1 MTSFITGLR
10 CRGCGA
16 LQADQEA
23 IFACRTCGG
32 FLEARY
38 DLAKAAQVLDRDE
51 ISARPRGLWRYR
63 ELLPVR
69 DERAVVSLAEGGA
82 PLLRSRRIG
91 PALGLDNL
99 YFKDLTRN
107 PTGSFKDYSSSASVS
122 KAREI
127 GVETIVL
134 MSAGNAASSFAA
146 YCAVA
151 KLRFVALMLANSYEG
166 MIAQNMIYGAEGYV
180 IDGDSAAVGDV
191 AGRLARERGWMNA
204 GVPNNPY
211 RVEGKKTIGFEIV
224 EDLGWCVPDRIVCP
238 TAGGTSILALRKGI
252 GELNEL
258 GWVKGLPKLDC
269 VQAESCAPVV
279 NAWRDRTS
287 IVAARHP
294 NSIAIGLLA
303 PNPAAGSW
311 LVEIMNETGGQGE
324 TVADDEIR
332 RALSA
337 LAHEEGLYVEPS
349 SAAALAGLRK
359 MCARGAVDRQ
369 ETIVLMLTG
378 SGLKATE
385 VVARD
390 LPKPKRLAAGDPF
403 PA

>member
-16 LQADQEA
+16 LQTDQEP
-23 IFACRTCGG
+23 FFTCRKCGG

-38 DLAKAAQVLDRDE
+38 DLAKAAQSLDRDG
-51 ISARPRGLWRYR
+51 IAARRGGLWRYR

-69 DERAVVSLAEGGA
+69 DESAIVSLSEGGT
-82 PLLRSRRIG
+82 PLLKSWRIG
-91 PALGLDNL
+91 PALGLENL

-107 PTGSFKDYSSSASVS
+107 PTGSFKDYSSSTSVS
-122 KAREI
+122 KAKEI

-151 KLRFVALMLANSYEG
+151 KLRFIALMLPNSYEG
-166 MIAQNMIYGAEGYV
+166 MIAQNMIYGAEGYI
-180 IDGDSAAVGDV
+180 IDGDSAAVGEV
-191 AGRLARERGWMNA
+191 ASRLARERGWMNA

-211 RVEGKKTIGFEIV
+211 RVEGKKAIGFEIV
-224 EDLGWCVPDRIVCP
+224 EDLGWRVPDRIVCP

-252 GELNEL
+252 GELIEL
-258 GWVKGLPKLDC
+258 GWAKGMPKLDC

-279 NAWRDRTS
+279 NSWRDRTG
-287 IVAARHP
+287 IVAARNP
-294 NSIAIGLLA
+294 ESIAIGLLA
-303 PNPAAGSW
+303 PNPAAGPR

-324 TVADDEIR
+324 TVTDSEIR
-332 RALSA
+332 QAQFA
-337 LAHEEGLYVEPS
+337 LAREEGLYVEPS
-349 SAAALAGLRK
+349 SAVALAGLRK
-359 MCARGAVDRQ
+359 TCARGAVDRR
-369 ETIVLMLTG
+369 ETVVLMLTG

-390 LPKPKRLAAGDPF
+390 LPKPKRIAADAPF

>member
-10 CRGCGA
+10 CRACGA
-16 LQADQEA
+16 HQADQDA
-23 IFACRTCGG
+23 VFACRKCGG

-38 DLAKAAQVLDRDE
+38 DLALGSRTLDRDE
-51 ISARPRGLWRYR
+51 VAARRAGLWRYR

-69 DERAVVSLAEGGA
+69 DERAVVSLAEGGT

-107 PTGSFKDYSSSASVS
+107 PTGSFKDYSSSTSVS
-122 KAREI
+122 KAREM

-180 IDGDSAAVGDV
+180 VDGDSAAVGNI

-211 RVEGKKTIGFEIV
+211 RVEGKKAIGFEIV
-224 EDLGWCVPDRIVCP
+224 EELGWRVPDRIVCP
-238 TAGGTSILALRKGI
+238 TAGGTSILALRKAI

-258 GWVKGLPKLDC
+258 GWTKGMPKLDC

-279 NAWRDRTS
+279 SAWRDRTG

-303 PNPAAGSW
+303 PNPAAGPW

-324 TVADDEIR
+324 TVTDDEIR
-332 RALSA
+332 QAQSA
-337 LAHEEGLYVEPS
+337 LAREEGLYVEPS

-359 MCARGAVDRQ
+359 MRARGAVDRR
-369 ETIVLMLTG
+369 ETVVLMLTG

-390 LPKPKRLAAGDPF
+390 LPKPKRIAADGPF